1 MVLPADTAAPV
12 GVIVAVLVVV
22 LGGVLV
28 AILVVVSP
36 VDPAALVGA
45 IVGVLV
51 GAIVGVLTAVSP
63 ADPAVLV
70 GVLVAVLVVELD
82 ATAARSDGCCL
93 VLLEVFVTGW
103 TAPQAAAGSSRMGR
117 RRRFFMKHT
126 SSQRWV
132 ISPATGKS

>member
-12 GVIVAVLVVV
+12 VVLVGVLAVVV
-22 LGGVLV
+22 LAVVVLAVGVL
-28 AILVVVSP
+28 A
-36 VDPAALVGA
+36 VDA

-51 GAIVGVLTAVSP
+51 AVSP

-103 TAPQAAAGSSRMGR
+103 TAPQAAAVSSRMGN

-132 ISPATGKS
+132 KSPATGKS

>member
-12 GVIVAVLVVV
+12 VVPVAVLAVAVLAVAVLVV
-22 LGGVLV
+22 GVLV
-28 AILVVVSP
+28 I
-36 VDPAALVGA
+36 GA
-45 IVGVLV
+45 IVGVFV
-51 GAIVGVLTAVSP
+51 AVSP

-93 VLLEVFVTGW
+93 MLLEVFVTGW
-103 TAPQAAAGSSRMGR
+103 TAPQAAAVSSRMGK

-132 ISPATGKS
+132 MNPATGKS